1 MPTNKLW
8 LEHTERAAWE
18 SVEALREK
26 LIEAE
31 KRIERLAP
39 PLEGWSEL
47 LATLDAVREERGL
60 DSNNYGALIRD
71 LIERMTAADANARV
85 TEGELAREREKRS
98 VPAGSMRAVART
110 LGRDSADELPAA
122 LMADEDEYESG
133 AGAQFLRALWRRYRT
148 HQREAS
154 RVSLN
159 SLVLAIEGEV
169 DQLAE
174 LDEAE
179 LPEAALTLAVLA
191 MRLEHEARKRSRAE
205 RA

>member
-26 LIEAE
+26 LQEAD

-39 PLEGWSEL
+39 PVEGWQEL
-47 LATLDAVREERGL
+47 LAALDAIKEERGL
-60 DSNNYGALIRD
+60 ASSSYAALIRE
-71 LIERMTAADANARV
+71 LNEQITTALASARAS
-85 TEGELAREREKRS
+85 EGELLRERERRNN
-98 VPAGSMRAVART
+98 VPAVAPRAPRLA
-110 LGRDSADELPAA
+110 AEELPGAV
-122 LMADEDEYESG
+122 LADEDEYESG
-133 AGAQFLRALWRRYRT
+133 DGAQFLRSLWRRYRA
-148 HQREAS
+148 HVRETS
-154 RVSLN
+154 RISPD

-179 LPEAALTLAVLA
+179 LPEVATALAVLA
-191 MRLEHEARKRSRAE
+191 MRLEREARRRA
-205 RA
+205 

>member
-26 LIEAE
+26 LLEAE

-39 PLEGWSEL
+39 PLEGWPEL
-47 LATLDAVREERGL
+47 LATLDAVKEERGL
-60 DSNNYGALIRD
+60 SSSNYATLIRE
-71 LIERMTAADANARV
+71 LIERMTAVDKSARV

-98 VPAGSMRAVART
+98 VPATSARAARF
-110 LGRDSADELPAA
+110 DSADELPAA

-133 AGAQFLRALWRRYRT
+133 AGAQFLRSLWRRYRT
-148 HQREAS
+148 HVREAS
-154 RVSLN
+154 RASPD

-174 LDEAE
+174 LDEPE
-179 LPEAALTLAVLA
+179 LPEAAMTLAVLA

-205 RA
+205 TA

>member
-26 LIEAE
+26 LLEAE

-39 PLEGWSEL
+39 PLEGWLEL
-47 LATLDAVREERGL
+47 LAALDAVKEERAL
-60 DSNNYGALIRD
+60 RSNNYAALIRE
-71 LIERMTAADANARV
+71 LHEHVTTVDANARA
-85 TEGELAREREKRS
+85 TAGELLREREKRS
-98 VPAGSMRAVART
+98 VPALPRAPRF
-110 LGRDSADELPAA
+110 DSADELPAA

-133 AGAQFLRALWRRYRT
+133 AGAQFLRGLWRRYRA
-148 HQREAS
+148 HLREAN
-154 RVSLN
+154 RVSPD
-159 SLVLAIEGEV
+159 SLLLAIEGQV

-174 LDEAE
+174 LDEPE

-191 MRLEHEARKRSRAE
+191 MRLEHEARKRS
-205 RA
+205 